1 MSKNS
6 QRVAKIRRLDPFY
19 EREKAKYE
27 NPLPSRE
34 YMMQT
39 LEAAAQPMHESAL
52 ANKLAINDDERVAFE
67 RRIRAMEREGQ
78 LMRNRKG
85 ALILPN
91 KADLIACRIEGHPDG
106 FGFARPETSVGR
118 DKSADIFLDNRQM
131 EKALHGDRVLVRVT
145 GTDRRGRPEGSI
157 VEVTER
163 ANSEV
168 VGRVFDEYGV
178 RYVVPEDRRLHTR
191 IVIAPSSS
199 TSTEAAAP
207 GKRLRKP
214 KTSEPVVQPGQV
226 VVAEILEQPG
236 KRTLPVGRI
245 KEVLGNYADP
255 GMEIEIALRKHDLP
269 FEFPKAVLN
278 EAAKLPEEVVVEGD
292 LGKREDLRDLPLVT
306 IDGETAKDF
315 DDAVFAEALPKG
327 KGWRLVVAIADV
339 SHYVRPG
346 SALDIEATARGNS
359 VYFPRRVIPML
370 PEKLSNGLCSL
381 NPDVDRLAMVC
392 DAQINPEGEVTQ
404 YRFYPAVFRSRARL
418 TYNQVWSWLSGEQ
431 QPTTLVHQAVQ
442 PQLQTLYALFKALHA
457 ARFKRGA
464 IDFDTVETQMRFNDQ
479 GKIEAIVPVIRNDA
493 HRLIEEC
500 MLAANVCAADFLEK
514 KKQPGLF
521 RIHGTPA
528 PAKLEALRDFMK
540 EFGLGLEGGDSPTGK
555 DYGKLLDQ
563 IRERPDFSLL
573 QTILLRSMQQAIYS
587 PDNIGHFGLSY
598 EYYTHFTS
606 PIRRYPDLLVHRAIK
621 TALKF
626 EKVTLP
632 ATEAAWE
639 EIGLHCSAT
648 ERRADEATRDVEA
661 WLKCYYMQ
669 DRIGEVFDGTI
680 SGVTAFGAFV
690 TLDQVYVEGLVHI
703 SELGSDYFHH
713 DPIRHC
719 LIGERTK
726 QQYRVGD
733 RLRVKLVRADLESNR
748 IDFVPASELDE
759 AVQSTEAV
767 RNDRDAMAQ
776 ARSRKTGRPVAVERH
791 LLDVEEERANAPSRK
806 SKGGAPAHAGTPAG
820 KSRALGRRP
829 KTSARPEAQ
838 PKSKAKAK
846 SNAKSRAQPKVN
858 TNPNSKPKA
867 VKSGG
872 NGQAATKPAASKAT
886 AKPKAKPQAKAKPVA
901 QVSPKARPAA
911 AKKAAKAPAK
921 KPAKSPAKA
930 KPNNRSRRVST

>member
-1 MSKNS
+1 MKMSKNS
-6 QRVAKIRRLDPFY
+6 NRVAKIRRLDPFY
-19 EREKAKYE
+19 EREKEKYE

-39 LEAAAQPMHESAL
+39 LEAAACPMSESAL
-52 ANKLAINDDERVAFE
+52 AAKLAINDDEQIAFE

-106 FGFARPETSVGR
+106 FGFARPETSIGR

-163 ANSEV
+163 ANTEV

-191 IVIAPSSS
+191 IVLAGE
-199 TSTEAAAP
+199 TAAAGRSRRP
-207 GKRLRKP
+207 RKAESNTP
-214 KTSEPVVQPGQV
+214 EVLPGQV

-269 FEFPKAVLN
+269 FEFPKAVID
-278 EAAKLPEEVVVEGD
+278 EAAKLPEEVIVDRD

-315 DDAVFAEALPKG
+315 DDAVFAEALPRN

-392 DAQINPEGEVTQ
+392 DAQIDASGEVTK

-418 TYNQVWSWLSGEQ
+418 TYNQVWSWLSGEA
-431 QPTTLVHQAVQ
+431 QPATAVHQAVQ
-442 PQLQTLYALFKALHA
+442 PQLHTLYALFKTLHA

-587 PDNIGHFGLSY
+587 PDNIGHFGLAY

-621 TALKF
+621 VALKF
-626 EKVTLP
+626 EKAPLP
-632 ATEAAWE
+632 ANEAAWE

-703 SELGSDYFHH
+703 SELGTDYFHH

-748 IDFVPASELDE
+748 IDFVPATALDE
-759 AVQSTEAV
+759 AVQPTEAT
-767 RNDRDAMAQ
+767 RSDRDALAQ
-776 ARSRKTGRPVAVERH
+776 ERSRKTGRPVAVERH
-791 LLDVEEERANAPSRK
+791 LLEVEMSKAQDAPRK
-806 SKGGAPAHAGTPAG
+806 KAVSGHVGTPAG
-820 KSRALGRRP
+820 KSRSLGRQAPAKAKSGNR
-829 KTSARPEAQ
+829 SAKPTGAKAKAPAKPAKASAKPIAK
-838 PKSKAKAK
+838 PKSKARPA
-846 SNAKSRAQPKVN
+846 S
-858 TNPNSKPKA
+858 
-867 VKSGG
+867 VKSAG
-872 NGQAATKPAASKAT
+872 
-886 AKPKAKPQAKAKPVA
+886 AKPKAKPKASSAKPTRRAKA
-901 QVSPKARPAA
+901 
-911 AKKAAKAPAK
+911 
-921 KPAKSPAKA
+921 
-930 KPNNRSRRVST
+930 

>member
-1 MSKNS
+1 MSKNAK
-6 QRVAKIRRLDPFY
+6 RVAKVRRQDPHY
-19 EREKAKYE
+19 ERESGKYE

-34 YMMQT
+34 YVIET
-39 LEAAAQPMHESAL
+39 LQKAGRPMGEYEL
-52 ANKLAINDDERVAFE
+52 ADQLAIGADELDAFE

-85 ALILPN
+85 ALILPT
-91 KADLIACRIEGHPDG
+91 KADLVACRIEGHPDG

-145 GTDRRGRPEGSI
+145 GKDRRGRPEGSI

-163 ANSEV
+163 ANTEV

-191 IVIAPSSS
+191 IVIAPE
-199 TSTEAAAP
+199 TPANGGA

-214 KTSEPVVQPGQV
+214 KAGETAVQPGQV
-226 VVAEILEQPG
+226 VIAEILEQPG

-269 FEFPKAVLN
+269 FEFPKAVID
-278 EAAKLPEEVVVEGD
+278 EAARLPEEVVVDKD
-292 LGKREDLRDLPLVT
+292 LGKREDLRDIPLVT

-327 KGWRLVVAIADV
+327 KGWRMIVAIADV

-346 SALDIEATARGNS
+346 SPLDVEAEARGNS

-370 PEKLSNGLCSL
+370 PEKISNGLCSL

-392 DAQINPEGEVTQ
+392 DAQINAEGEVTQ

-418 TYNQVWSWLSGEQ
+418 TYNQVWGWLSGELT
-431 QPTTLVHQAVQ
+431 PATPAHQTIQ
-442 PQLQTLYALFKALHA
+442 PQLQTLYALFKTLHA
-457 ARFKRGA
+457 AREKRGA
-464 IDFDTVETQMRFNDQ
+464 IDFDTVETQMQFNDH

-521 RIHGTPA
+521 RIHGTPS
-528 PAKLEALRDFMK
+528 PEKLQGLRDFMK

-621 TALKF
+621 NALKF
-626 EKVTLP
+626 EKVKLP
-632 ATEAAWE
+632 ADEGAWE

-669 DRIGEVFDGTI
+669 DRVGEVFDGTI

-703 SELGSDYFHH
+703 SELGSDYFHY

-719 LIGERTK
+719 LLGERTK

-748 IDFVPASELDE
+748 IDFVPASATDE
-759 AVQSTEAV
+759 AVQAAGDGAALQGGGEREAL
-767 RNDRDAMAQ
+767 AL
-776 ARSRKTGRPVAVERH
+776 ARSRKTGRPLAVERH
-791 LLDVEEERANAPSRK
+791 LLDAEMAKSQAAPRK
-806 SKGGAPAHAGTPAG
+806 KPVVSQVGTPAG
-820 KSRALGRRP
+820 KSRAIGRQKPAGKTPGRP
-829 KTSARPEAQ
+829 VSGG
-838 PKSKAKAK
+838 KAKPA
-846 SNAKSRAQPKVN
+846 
-858 TNPNSKPKA
+858 KA
-867 VKSGG
+867 VKSG
-872 NGQAATKPAASKAT
+872 T
-886 AKPKAKPQAKAKPVA
+886 AQK
-901 QVSPKARPAA
+901 SARPAKPSKSPKPA
-911 AKKAAKAPAK
+911 KSPVASAKKAAK
-921 KPAKSPAKA
+921 SS
-930 KPNNRSRRVST
+930 NRPRRVKA

>member
-1 MSKNS
+1 MSKNLKRGS
-6 QRVAKIRRLDPFY
+6 QPAAKKPTQRRPRVTAKAASKGLARVRQQDPYY
-19 EREKAKYE
+19 ERESAKYE

-34 YMMQT
+34 YMLQMLQGAGHPMGE
-39 LEAAAQPMHESAL
+39 LELAQ
-52 ANKLAINDDERVAFE
+52 KLAINEDELDAFA

-85 ALILPN
+85 ALILPT
-91 KADLIACRIEGHPDG
+91 KADLIACRVEGHSDG
-106 FGFARPETSVGR
+106 FGFARPETSIGR

-145 GTDRRGRPEGSI
+145 GKDRRGRPEGSI

-163 ANSEV
+163 ANIEV

-191 IVIAPSSS
+191 IVIAP
-199 TSTEAAAP
+199 EALPTGGA
-207 GKRLRKP
+207 GKRPRKP
-214 KTSEPVVQPGQV
+214 RTSEPAIQPGQV

-269 FEFPKAVLN
+269 FEFPQAVLD
-278 EAAKLPEEVVVEGD
+278 EAAKIPEEVVVGKD
-292 LGKREDLRDLPLVT
+292 LGKREDLRDIPLVT

-346 SALDIEATARGNS
+346 SPLDVEAEARGNS

-392 DAQINPEGEVTQ
+392 DAQVNAAGEVTQ

-418 TYNQVWSWLSGEQ
+418 TYNQVWGWLSGELT
-431 QPTTLVHQAVQ
+431 PATPVHQAVQ
-442 PQLQTLYALFKALHA
+442 PQLKTLYALFKALHA
-457 ARFKRGA
+457 AREKRGA
-464 IDFDTVETQMRFNDQ
+464 IDFDTVETQMQFNDQ

-500 MLAANVCAADFLEK
+500 MLAANVCAADFLETK
-514 KKQPGLF
+514 QQPGLF
-521 RIHGTPA
+521 RIHGTPS
-528 PAKLEALRDFMK
+528 PEKLQGLRDFMK

-621 TALKF
+621 NALKF
-626 EKVTLP
+626 EKVKLP
-632 ATEAAWE
+632 VDEGAWE

-669 DRIGEVFDGTI
+669 DRVGEVFDGTI

-703 SELGSDYFHH
+703 SELGSDYFHY

-719 LIGERTK
+719 LLGERSK

-748 IDFVPASELDE
+748 IDFVPATATDE
-759 AVQSTEAV
+759 AVQAQTSGEAGAGGMGE
-767 RNDRDAMAQ
+767 REALAL

-791 LLDVEEERANAPSRK
+791 LLEAEMSKAQAAPRK
-806 SKGGAPAHAGTPAG
+806 RPAAGVPGTPSG
-820 KSRALGRRP
+820 KSRQLGRQGT
-829 KTSARPEAQ
+829 KAAAQ
-838 PKSKAKAK
+838 SRGKAKPAGAAK
-846 SNAKSRAQPKVN
+846 SPAKP
-858 TNPNSKPKA
+858 
-867 VKSGG
+867 VKSG
-872 NGQAATKPAASKAT
+872 AAKKPSRSSTKAT
-886 AKPKAKPQAKAKPVA
+886 SAITTAKSAKAPKSA
-901 QVSPKARPAA
+901 VSS
-911 AKKAAKAPAK
+911 AKKAAKSSNRTTKRPRR
-921 KPAKSPAKA
+921 AKA
-930 KPNNRSRRVST
+930 

>member
-1 MSKNS
+1 MSKKAK
-6 QRVAKIRRLDPFY
+6 RVAKVRRQDPHY
-19 EREKAKYE
+19 ERELGKYE

-34 YMMQT
+34 YVIEQ
-39 LEAAAQPMHESAL
+39 LQSAGRPMDEHEL
-52 ANKLAINDDERVAFE
+52 AEKLAIDTDELDAFGRRV
-67 RRIRAMEREGQ
+67 RAMEREGQ

-85 ALILPN
+85 ALILPT

-106 FGFARPETSVGR
+106 FGFARPETSIGR

-145 GTDRRGRPEGSI
+145 GKDRRGRPEGSI

-191 IVIAPSSS
+191 IVIAPEPA
-199 TSTEAAAP
+199 TP
-207 GKRLRKP
+207 GKRPRKA
-214 KTSEPVVQPGQV
+214 KSEEAVVQPGQV
-226 VVAEILEQPG
+226 VIAEILEQPG

-245 KEVLGNYADP
+245 TEVLGNYADP

-269 FEFPKAVLN
+269 FEFPKSVLD
-278 EAAKLPEEVVVEGD
+278 EAARLPADVVVEKD

-346 SALDIEATARGNS
+346 SPLDKEAEARGNS

-392 DAQINPEGEVTQ
+392 DAQISADGDVTQ

-418 TYNQVWSWLSGEQ
+418 TYNQVWGWLSGELA
-431 QPTTLVHQAVQ
+431 PVTPAHQAVQ
-442 PQLQTLYALFKALHA
+442 PQLHTLYALFKALHA
-457 ARFKRGA
+457 AREKRGA
-464 IDFDTVETQMRFNDQ
+464 IDFDTVETQMQFNDQ
-479 GKIEAIVPVIRNDA
+479 GKIEAIVPVVRNDA

-514 KKQPGLF
+514 RKQPGLF
-521 RIHGTPA
+521 RIHGTPS
-528 PAKLEALRDFMK
+528 PEKLQGLRDFMK

-563 IRERPDFSLL
+563 IRARPDFSLL

-621 TALKF
+621 NALKF

-632 ATEAAWE
+632 ADEAAWE

-703 SELGSDYFHH
+703 SELGSDYFHY

-719 LIGERTK
+719 LLGERTK

-748 IDFVPASELDE
+748 IDFVPASATDE
-759 AVQSTEAV
+759 VVQAGTSSVATSGTGEREAL
-767 RNDRDAMAQ
+767 AL

-791 LLDVEEERANAPSRK
+791 LLEVELAQSQALPRK
-806 SKGGAPAHAGTPAG
+806 
-820 KSRALGRRP
+820 KSVSDAALGSP
-829 KTSARPEAQ
+829 S
-838 PKSKAKAK
+838 
-846 SNAKSRAQPKVN
+846 AKSRAIGRQ
-858 TNPNSKPKA
+858 KP
-867 VKSGG
+867 SGRHHLG
-872 NGQAATKPAASKAT
+872 ASKQKTAPMKANSPT
-886 AKPKAKPQAKAKPVA
+886 KAKPKADTA
-901 QVSPKARPAA
+901 
-911 AKKAAKAPAK
+911 
-921 KPAKSPAKA
+921 KPAKSGTKATKAPLAPKTVKPGGAAKS
-930 KPNNRSRRVST
+930 KSNPRSRRAKV

>member
-1 MSKNS
+1 MSKNNK
-6 QRVAKIRRLDPFY
+6 RVAKIRRLDPFY
-19 EREKAKYE
+19 ERESGKYE

-34 YMMQT
+34 YVIET
-39 LEAAAQPMHESAL
+39 LQKAGRPMGEYEL
-52 ANKLAINDDERVAFE
+52 ADQLAITPDELDAFE

-78 LMRNRKG
+78 LMRNRKA

-91 KADLIACRIEGHPDG
+91 KADLVACRIEGHPDG
-106 FGFARPETSVGR
+106 FGFARPETSIGR

-145 GTDRRGRPEGSI
+145 GKDRRGKPEGSI

-163 ANSEV
+163 ANTEV

-191 IVIAPSSS
+191 IVIAPEPAS
-199 TSTEAAAP
+199 AA
-207 GKRLRKP
+207 GKRSRNTRAA
-214 KTSEPVVQPGQV
+214 KTGEKAVQPGQV
-226 VVAEILEQPG
+226 VIAEILEQPG

-245 KEVLGNYADP
+245 KELLGNYADP

-269 FEFPKAVLN
+269 FEFPKSVLD
-278 EAAKLPEEVVVEGD
+278 EASKLPETVVVEKD

-346 SALDIEATARGNS
+346 SPLDVEAESRGNS

-392 DAQINPEGEVTQ
+392 DALVSVEGEVTQ

-418 TYNQVWSWLSGEQ
+418 TYNQVWGWLSGELA
-431 QPTTLVHQAVQ
+431 PATPVHQAVQ
-442 PQLQTLYALFKALHA
+442 PQIQTLYALFKALHA
-457 ARFKRGA
+457 AREKRGA
-464 IDFDTVETQMRFNDQ
+464 IDFDTVETQMQFNDQ

-514 KKQPGLF
+514 KNQPGLF
-521 RIHGTPA
+521 RIHGTPS
-528 PAKLEALRDFMK
+528 PEKLQGLRDFLK
-540 EFGLGLEGGDSPTGK
+540 EFGLGLTGGDSPTGK
-555 DYGKLLDQ
+555 DYGKLLTE
-563 IRERPDFSLL
+563 IRERPDFALL

-621 TALKF
+621 NALKF
-626 EKVTLP
+626 EKVKLP
-632 ATEAAWE
+632 ADEGAWE

-669 DRIGEVFDGTI
+669 DRVGEVFDGTI

-703 SELGSDYFHH
+703 SELGSDYFHY

-719 LIGERTK
+719 LLGERSK
-726 QQYRVGD
+726 KQYRVGD

-748 IDFVPASELDE
+748 IDFVPASETDE
-759 AVQSTEAV
+759 AVQAAGGGALLQGGGEREAL
-767 RNDRDAMAQ
+767 AL
-776 ARSRKTGRPVAVERH
+776 ARSRKTGRPLAVERH
-791 LLDVEEERANAPSRK
+791 LLEDEMSK
-806 SKGGAPAHAGTPAG
+806 SKDAPRQKKSATSVGTPAG
-820 KSRALGRRP
+820 KSRAIGR
-829 KTSARPEAQ
+829 Q
-838 PKSKAKAK
+838 PGAKKPRKSTGQQ
-846 SNAKSRAQPKVN
+846 SRSGPS
-858 TNPNSKPKA
+858 TKP
-867 VKSGG
+867 VKS
-872 NGQAATKPAASKAT
+872 T
-886 AKPKAKPQAKAKPVA
+886 
-901 QVSPKARPAA
+901 A
-911 AKKAAKAPAK
+911 AKKPGTKPRKGTVSATASKSTKKRTSRAKA
-921 KPAKSPAKA
+921 
-930 KPNNRSRRVST
+930 

>member
-1 MSKNS
+1 MSKTLKRIA
-6 QRVAKIRRLDPFY
+6 QIRRLDPY
-19 EREKAKYE
+19 YARECGKYE

-34 YMMQT
+34 YVLQILQGMGHPIG
-39 LEAAAQPMHESAL
+39 EREL
-52 ANKLAINDDERVAFE
+52 AEQLAITDDELYAFE

-85 ALILPN
+85 ALILPT

-106 FGFARPETSVGR
+106 FGFARPETSIGR

-145 GTDRRGRPEGSI
+145 GKDRRGRPEGSI

-163 ANSEV
+163 ANTDV
-168 VGRVFDEYGV
+168 VGRIFDEYGV

-191 IVIAPSSS
+191 IVIAPEP
-199 TSTEAAAP
+199 TVA
-207 GKRLRKP
+207 GKRPRKA
-214 KTSEPVVQPGQV
+214 KSGEVTAQPGQV
-226 VVAEILEQPG
+226 VIAEILEQPG
-236 KRTLPVGRI
+236 KRTLPIGRI

-269 FEFPKAVLN
+269 FEFPKSVLD
-278 EAAKLPEEVVVEGD
+278 EAAKLPDIVMVDKD
-292 LGKREDLRDLPLVT
+292 LGQREDLRAIPLVT

-315 DDAVFAEALPKG
+315 DDAVFAEALPKN
-327 KGWRLVVAIADV
+327 KGWRMVVAIADV

-346 SALDIEATARGNS
+346 SPLDTEAEARGNS

-392 DAQINPEGEVTQ
+392 DAQINAEGEVVK

-418 TYNQVWSWLSGEQ
+418 TYNQVWGWLSGELA
-431 QPTTLVHQAVQ
+431 PATPVHQAVQ
-442 PQLQTLYALFKALHA
+442 PQLHTLYALFKALHA
-457 ARFKRGA
+457 AREKRGA
-464 IDFDTVETQMRFNDQ
+464 IDFDTVETQMQFNEQ
-479 GKIEAIVPVIRNDA
+479 GKIQAIVPVIRNDA

-500 MLAANVCAADFLEK
+500 MLAANVCAADFLEQ

-521 RIHGTPA
+521 RIHGTPS
-528 PAKLEALRDFMK
+528 PEKLQALRDFMK

-563 IRERPDFSLL
+563 IRQRPDFSLL

-621 TALKF
+621 NALKF
-626 EKVTLP
+626 EKVKLP
-632 ATEAAWE
+632 ADESAWE

-669 DRIGEVFDGTI
+669 DRVGEVFDGTI

-719 LIGERTK
+719 LMGERTK

-748 IDFVPASELDE
+748 IDFVPATATDE
-759 AVQSTEAV
+759 AVQANPDAESSSMGEREAL
-767 RNDRDAMAQ
+767 AL
-776 ARSRKTGRPVAVERH
+776 ARSRKTGRPLAVERH
-791 LLDVEEERANAPSRK
+791 LLEAEAAKAQAAPRKKTAGRAAS
-806 SKGGAPAHAGTPAG
+806 GTPSG
-820 KSRALGRRP
+820 KSRAIGQQGRPNRQSP
-829 KTSARPEAQ
+829 APT
-838 PKSKAKAK
+838 KSGAKAK
-846 SNAKSRAQPKVN
+846 PKSGAKPAA
-858 TNPNSKPKA
+858 KA

-872 NGQAATKPAASKAT
+872 P
-886 AKPKAKPQAKAKPVA
+886 AKAK
-901 QVSPKARPAA
+901 
-911 AKKAAKAPAK
+911 
-921 KPAKSPAKA
+921 AKA
-930 KPNNRSRRVST
+930 KPNPRSRRDKA

>member
-1 MSKNS
+1 MSKNTK
-6 QRVAKIRRLDPFY
+6 RVAKVRRQDPHY
-19 EREKAKYE
+19 ERELGKYE

-34 YMMQT
+34 YVIEQLQST
-39 LEAAAQPMHESAL
+39 GRPMAEHEL
-52 ANKLAINDDERVAFE
+52 ADKLAIDSEELDAFE

-85 ALILPN
+85 ALILPT
-91 KADLIACRIEGHPDG
+91 KADLVACRIEGHPDG
-106 FGFARPETSVGR
+106 FGFARPETSIGR

-145 GTDRRGRPEGSI
+145 GKDRRGRPEGSI

-163 ANSEV
+163 ANSDV

-191 IVIAPSSS
+191 IVIAPAPEQS
-199 TSTEAAAP
+199 AP
-207 GKRLRKP
+207 GKRSRKA
-214 KTSEPVVQPGQV
+214 KSEETAVQSGQV
-226 VVAEILEQPG
+226 VIAEILEQPG

-269 FEFPKAVLN
+269 FEFPKSVID
-278 EAAKLPEEVVVEGD
+278 EAAKLPEIVQVDND
-292 LGKREDLRDLPLVT
+292 LGKREDLRDIPLVT

-327 KGWRLVVAIADV
+327 KGGKGWRLVVAIADV

-346 SALDIEATARGNS
+346 SPLDVEAEARGNS

-392 DAQINPEGEVTQ
+392 DAQVNAEGEVTQ

-418 TYNQVWSWLSGEQ
+418 TYNQVWGWLSGELT
-431 QPTTLVHQAVQ
+431 PATPVHQALQ

-457 ARFKRGA
+457 AREKRGA
-464 IDFDTVETQMRFNDQ
+464 IDFDTVETQMQFNDQ

-514 KKQPGLF
+514 RKQPGLF
-521 RIHGTPA
+521 RIHGTPS
-528 PAKLEALRDFMK
+528 PEKLQGLRDFMK

-621 TALKF
+621 NALKF

-632 ATEAAWE
+632 ASEAAWE

-703 SELGSDYFHH
+703 SELGSDYFHY

-748 IDFVPASELDE
+748 IDFVPATATDE
-759 AVQSTEAV
+759 AVQAGTATGVAASGTGEREAL
-767 RNDRDAMAQ
+767 AL

-791 LLDVEEERANAPSRK
+791 LLEAELSKAQEAPRK
-806 SKGGAPAHAGTPAG
+806 KPATAAALGSPSG
-820 KSRALGRRP
+820 KSRAIGRQ
-829 KTSARPEAQ
+829 KTGGRQHPAAKG
-838 PKSKAKAK
+838 KSSPPAPAKYKAKPGAKAAKSSQAAGTVKPGDPAKAKAK
-846 SNAKSRAQPKVN
+846 AKPASKPNAKP
-858 TNPNSKPKA
+858 
-867 VKSGG
+867 
-872 NGQAATKPAASKAT
+872 
-886 AKPKAKPQAKAKPVA
+886 
-901 QVSPKARPAA
+901 
-911 AKKAAKAPAK
+911 
-921 KPAKSPAKA
+921 
-930 KPNNRSRRVST
+930 RSRRAKA

>member
-6 QRVAKIRRLDPFY
+6 PRVAKIRRLDPFY

-39 LEAAAQPMHESAL
+39 LESAARPMHESEL
-52 ANKLAINDDERVAFE
+52 ANKLAINDDERVPFE

-91 KADLIACRIEGHPDG
+91 KADLIACRVEGHPDG

-163 ANSEV
+163 ANTDV

-191 IVIAPSSS
+191 IVIAPAS
-199 TSTEAAAP
+199 TAAVAN

-214 KTSEPVVQPGQV
+214 RSTEPDVLPGQV

-269 FEFPKAVLN
+269 FEFPKAVID
-278 EAAKLPEEVVVEGD
+278 EAAKLPEEVVVGRD
-292 LGKREDLRDLPLVT
+292 LGKREDLRDIPLVT

-315 DDAVFAEALPKG
+315 DDAVFAEALPKN

-392 DAQINPEGEVTQ
+392 DAEITPEGDVVK

-418 TYNQVWSWLSGEQ
+418 TYNQVWSWLSGEL
-431 QPTTLVHQAVQ
+431 QPATPVHQALQ
-442 PQLQTLYALFKALHA
+442 PQLHTLYALFKALHA

-464 IDFDTVETQMRFNDQ
+464 IDFDTVETQMRFNDK

-626 EKVTLP
+626 EKVQLP
-632 ATEAAWE
+632 ANEAAWE

-703 SELGSDYFHH
+703 SELGTDYFHH

-748 IDFVPASELDE
+748 IDFVPATATDE
-759 AVQSTEAV
+759 AVQAGVSERGESATSE
-767 RNDRDAMAQ
+767 RDALALE
-776 ARSRKTGRPVAVERH
+776 RSRKTGRPVAVERH
-791 LLDVEEERANAPSRK
+791 LLDMEAEKGQAQRGTRK
-806 SKGGAPAHAGTPAG
+806 KPGVSSSVGTPAG
-820 KSRALGRRP
+820 KSRAIGRGTGRP
-829 KTSARPEAQ
+829 ATKASNKNK
-838 PKSKAKAK
+838 PKHATAGKGAKA
-846 SNAKSRAQPKVN
+846 VE
-858 TNPNSKPKA
+858 
-867 VKSGG
+867 SGG
-872 NGQAATKPAASKAT
+872 SVN
-886 AKPKAKPQAKAKPVA
+886 
-901 QVSPKARPAA
+901 
-911 AKKAAKAPAK
+911 AAKAAP
-921 KPAKSPAKA
+921 KSPAKPVGKKSGSATKSSAGKAKTAKVA
-930 KPNNRSRRVST
+930 KPIAKVKAAAKVTSKANAKSSPSHRTRRAKV

>member
-1 MSKNS
+1 MSKNAK
-6 QRVAKIRRLDPFY
+6 RTETGKVGAVKGGAGKGAANNVAKVRRQDPHY
-19 EREKAKYE
+19 ERERQKYE

-34 YMMQT
+34 YVIDT
-39 LEAAAQPMHESAL
+39 LQKAGCPVDEYEL
-52 ANKLAINDDERVAFE
+52 AHKLAIQEAELDAFE

-85 ALILPN
+85 ALILPT

-106 FGFARPETSVGR
+106 FGFARPETSIGR
-118 DKSADIFLDNRQM
+118 DKSADIFLDNHQM

-145 GTDRRGRPEGSI
+145 GKDRRGRPEGSI

-163 ANSEV
+163 ANSDV

-191 IVIAPSSS
+191 IVIAPESNNGG
-199 TSTEAAAP
+199 AA
-207 GKRLRKP
+207 GKRGRKT
-214 KTSEPVVQPGQV
+214 KGAETTVQPGQV

-269 FEFPKAVLN
+269 FEFPKAVLD
-278 EAAKLPEEVVVEGD
+278 EAAKLPEEVVVEKD
-292 LGKREDLRDLPLVT
+292 LGKREDLRDVPLVT

-315 DDAVFAEALPKG
+315 DDAVFAEALPKN

-346 SALDIEATARGNS
+346 SALDTEATARGNS

-392 DAQINPEGEVTQ
+392 DAQVNADGEVLQ

-418 TYNQVWSWLSGEQ
+418 TYNQVWGWLSGELT
-431 QPTTLVHQAVQ
+431 PSTPAHQAVQ
-442 PQLQTLYALFKALHA
+442 PQLHTLYALFKALHA
-457 ARFKRGA
+457 AREKRGA
-464 IDFDTVETQMRFNDQ
+464 IDFDTVETQMRFNEQ

-514 KKQPGLF
+514 RKQPGLF
-521 RIHGTPA
+521 RIHGTPS
-528 PAKLEALRDFMK
+528 PEKLQGLRDFMK

-563 IRERPDFSLL
+563 IRERPDFALL

-606 PIRRYPDLLVHRAIK
+606 PIRRYPDLLVHRSIK
-621 TALKF
+621 NALKF
-626 EKVTLP
+626 EKGQLP
-632 ATEAAWE
+632 PSEAAWE

-748 IDFVPASELDE
+748 IDFVPATATDE
-759 AVQSTEAV
+759 AVQAGEQAAAAAATDHDSLAL
-767 RNDRDAMAQ
+767 
-776 ARSRKTGRPVAVERH
+776 ARSRKTGRPLAVERH
-791 LLDVEEERANAPSRK
+791 LLEVELAKGQDVPRK
-806 SKGGAPAHAGTPAG
+806 KPAVRQVGTPAG
-820 KSRALGRRP
+820 KSRALGRQSHGGRRSHADDKP
-829 KTSARPEAQ
+829 AQ
-838 PKSKAKAK
+838 AAKSTQRSGAKAG
-846 SNAKSRAQPKVN
+846 
-858 TNPNSKPKA
+858 KA
-867 VKSGG
+867 VKS
-872 NGQAATKPAASKAT
+872 AAPANARTKAPAKPA
-886 AKPKAKPQAKAKPVA
+886 AKPVA
-901 QVSPKARPAA
+901 KQKAKARAA
-911 AKKAAKAPAK
+911 SAKSKAPAQS
-921 KPAKSPAKA
+921 PSSNRTRRAK
-930 KPNNRSRRVST
+930 T

>member
-1 MSKNS
+1 MSKNAK
-6 QRVAKIRRLDPFY
+6 RVAKVRRQDPHY
-19 EREKAKYE
+19 ERESGKYE

-34 YMMQT
+34 YVIET
-39 LEAAAQPMHESAL
+39 LQKAGRPMGEYEL
-52 ANKLAINDDERVAFE
+52 ADQLAIGADELDAFE

-85 ALILPN
+85 ALILPT
-91 KADLIACRIEGHPDG
+91 KADLVACRIEGHPDG

-145 GTDRRGRPEGSI
+145 GKDRRGRPEGSI

-163 ANSEV
+163 ANTEV

-191 IVIAPSSS
+191 IVIAPE
-199 TSTEAAAP
+199 TPANGGA

-214 KTSEPVVQPGQV
+214 KAGETAVQPGQV
-226 VVAEILEQPG
+226 VIAEILEQPG

-269 FEFPKAVLN
+269 FEFPKAVID
-278 EAAKLPEEVVVEGD
+278 EAARLPEEVVVDKD
-292 LGKREDLRDLPLVT
+292 LGKREDLRDIPLVT

-327 KGWRLVVAIADV
+327 KGWRMIVAIADV

-346 SALDIEATARGNS
+346 SPLDVEAEARGNS

-370 PEKLSNGLCSL
+370 PEKISNGLCSL

-392 DAQINPEGEVTQ
+392 DAQINAEGEVTQ

-418 TYNQVWSWLSGEQ
+418 TYNQVWGWLSGELT
-431 QPTTLVHQAVQ
+431 PATPAHQTIQ
-442 PQLQTLYALFKALHA
+442 PQLQTLYALFKTLHA
-457 ARFKRGA
+457 AREKRGA
-464 IDFDTVETQMRFNDQ
+464 IDFDTVETQMQFNDH

-521 RIHGTPA
+521 RIHGTPS
-528 PAKLEALRDFMK
+528 PEKLQGLRDFMK

-621 TALKF
+621 NALKF
-626 EKVTLP
+626 EKVKLP
-632 ATEAAWE
+632 ADEGAWE

-669 DRIGEVFDGTI
+669 DRVGEVFDGTI

-703 SELGSDYFHH
+703 SELGSDYFHY

-719 LIGERTK
+719 LLGERTK

-748 IDFVPASELDE
+748 IDFVPASATDE
-759 AVQSTEAV
+759 AVQAAGDGAALQGGGEREAL
-767 RNDRDAMAQ
+767 AL
-776 ARSRKTGRPVAVERH
+776 ARSRKTGRPLAVERH
-791 LLDVEEERANAPSRK
+791 LLDAEMAKSQAAPRK
-806 SKGGAPAHAGTPAG
+806 KPVVSQVGTPAG
-820 KSRALGRRP
+820 KSRAIGRQKPAGKTPGRP
-829 KTSARPEAQ
+829 VSGG
-838 PKSKAKAK
+838 KAKPA
-846 SNAKSRAQPKVN
+846 
-858 TNPNSKPKA
+858 KA
-867 VKSGG
+867 VKSG
-872 NGQAATKPAASKAT
+872 T
-886 AKPKAKPQAKAKPVA
+886 AQK
-901 QVSPKARPAA
+901 SARPAKPSKSPKPA
-911 AKKAAKAPAK
+911 KSPVASAKKAAKSSNRPRR
-921 KPAKSPAKA
+921 AKA
-930 KPNNRSRRVST
+930 

>member
-1 MSKNS
+1 MSKNAK
-6 QRVAKIRRLDPFY
+6 RVAKVRLQDPYY
-19 EREKAKYE
+19 ERERGKYE

-34 YMMQT
+34 YVIEQ
-39 LEAAAQPMHESAL
+39 LQSAGRPMGENEL
-52 ANKLAINDDERVAFE
+52 AEKLAIDSDELDAFE

-85 ALILPN
+85 ALILPT
-91 KADLIACRIEGHPDG
+91 KADLVACRIEGHPDG
-106 FGFARPETSVGR
+106 FGFARPDTSIGR

-145 GTDRRGRPEGSI
+145 GKDRRGRPEGSI

-191 IVIAPSSS
+191 IVIAPEPA
-199 TSTEAAAP
+199 TA
-207 GKRLRKP
+207 GKRPRKT
-214 KTSEPVVQPGQV
+214 KAEEGAVQAGQV
-226 VVAEILEQPG
+226 VIAEILEQPG

-245 KEVLGNYADP
+245 KELLGNYADP

-269 FEFPKAVLN
+269 FEFPKSVID
-278 EAAKLPEEVVVEGD
+278 EAAKLPEVVTVDKD
-292 LGKREDLRDLPLVT
+292 LGKREDLRDIPLVT

-327 KGWRLVVAIADV
+327 KGWRMIVAIADV

-346 SALDIEATARGNS
+346 SPLDIEAEARGNS

-370 PEKLSNGLCSL
+370 PEKISNGLCSL

-392 DAQINPEGEVTQ
+392 DAQINADGEVTQ

-418 TYNQVWSWLSGEQ
+418 TYNQVWGWLSGELA
-431 QPTTLVHQAVQ
+431 PATAAHQGVQ

-457 ARFKRGA
+457 AREKRGA
-464 IDFDTVETQMRFNDQ
+464 IDFDTVETQMQFNDQ

-514 KKQPGLF
+514 RKQPGLF
-521 RIHGTPA
+521 RIHGTPS
-528 PAKLEALRDFMK
+528 PEKLQGLRDFMK

-621 TALKF
+621 NALKF
-626 EKVTLP
+626 EKVKLP
-632 ATEAAWE
+632 ADEGAWE

-648 ERRADEATRDVEA
+648 ERRADEATRDVES

-703 SELGSDYFHH
+703 SELGSDYFHY

-719 LIGERTK
+719 LLGERTK

-748 IDFVPASELDE
+748 IDFVPATATDE
-759 AVQSTEAV
+759 AVQAGTGSVAASGTGEREAL
-767 RNDRDAMAQ
+767 AL

-791 LLDVEEERANAPSRK
+791 LLEVELTKAQDAPRK
-806 SKGGAPAHAGTPAG
+806 KSPTAAALGSPSGQ
-820 KSRALGRRP
+820 SRALGRQKSGARHHPAAGKP
-829 KTSARPEAQ
+829 KSPA
-838 PKSKAKAK
+838 KSKAGGAK
-846 SNAKSRAQPKVN
+846 PSR
-858 TNPNSKPKA
+858 TSKPGAKAAKGPKATGAAKA

-872 NGQAATKPAASKAT
+872 PA
-886 AKPKAKPQAKAKPVA
+886 QAKAKP
-901 QVSPKARPAA
+901 
-911 AKKAAKAPAK
+911 
-921 KPAKSPAKA
+921 KSNP
-930 KPNNRSRRVST
+930 RSRRAKV

>member
-1 MSKNS
+1 MSKNLKRATE
-6 QRVAKIRRLDPFY
+6 QGAKQSAKSAPKGRNKAAAKGAAQVRRQDPYY
-19 EREKAKYE
+19 ERESAKYE

-34 YMMQT
+34 YMIQILQGAGCPMGERE
-39 LEAAAQPMHESAL
+39 LAQQ
-52 ANKLAINDDERVAFE
+52 LAISEEELYAFE

-85 ALILPN
+85 ALILPT
-91 KADLIACRIEGHPDG
+91 KADLIACRVEGHPDG
-106 FGFARPETSVGR
+106 FGFARPETSIGR

-145 GTDRRGRPEGSI
+145 GKDRRGRPEGSI

-163 ANSEV
+163 ANTEV
-168 VGRVFDEYGV
+168 VGRVFDEHGV

-191 IVIAPSSS
+191 IVIAP
-199 TSTEAAAP
+199 EPVPAD
-207 GKRLRKP
+207 KRPRKP
-214 KTSEPVVQPGQV
+214 KAAEAAVQPGQV

-269 FEFPKAVLN
+269 FEFPKAVID
-278 EAAKLPEEVVVEGD
+278 EAAKLPAEVVVDKD
-292 LGKREDLRDLPLVT
+292 LGKREDLRDIPLVT

-327 KGWRLVVAIADV
+327 KGWRMVVAIADV

-346 SALDIEATARGNS
+346 SPLDIEATARGNS

-392 DAQINPEGEVTQ
+392 DAQINVNGEVTQ

-418 TYNQVWSWLSGEQ
+418 TYNQVWGWLSGELT
-431 QPTTLVHQAVQ
+431 PATPVHQAVQ

-457 ARFKRGA
+457 AREKRGA
-464 IDFDTVETQMRFNDQ
+464 IDFDTVETQMQFNDK

-514 KKQPGLF
+514 RKQPGLF
-521 RIHGTPA
+521 RIHGTPS
-528 PAKLEALRDFMK
+528 PEKLQGLRDFMK

-621 TALKF
+621 NALKF
-626 EKVTLP
+626 EKVKLP
-632 ATEAAWE
+632 ADEGAWE

-648 ERRADEATRDVEA
+648 ERRADDATRDVEA

-669 DRIGEVFDGTI
+669 DRVGEVFDGTI

-703 SELGSDYFHH
+703 SELGSDYFHY

-719 LIGERTK
+719 LLGERSK

-748 IDFVPASELDE
+748 IDFVPATATDE
-759 AVQSTEAV
+759 AVQAQEGAEDGAGGMSEREAL
-767 RNDRDAMAQ
+767 AL

-791 LLDVEEERANAPSRK
+791 LLEVELSKAQTAPRK
-806 SKGGAPAHAGTPAG
+806 KPASAVLGTPSG
-820 KSRALGRRP
+820 KSRQIGRQGAKSAAKSRSKGKP
-829 KTSARPEAQ
+829 ASSAQSTSKTVKSGAAKK
-838 PKSKAKAK
+838 PKSKPK
-846 SNAKSRAQPKVN
+846 S
-858 TNPNSKPKA
+858 
-867 VKSGG
+867 
-872 NGQAATKPAASKAT
+872 
-886 AKPKAKPQAKAKPVA
+886 
-901 QVSPKARPAA
+901 AA
-911 AKKAAKAPAK
+911 AKPRSATKVASKQGAPKQAVSQKTKSGHRTVNRPRRAKA
-921 KPAKSPAKA
+921 
-930 KPNNRSRRVST
+930 

>member
-1 MSKNS
+1 MSKNLKRATE
-6 QRVAKIRRLDPFY
+6 QVAKQSAKSTPKGRNKAAAKVATKVMTRGAAQVRRQDPYY
-19 EREKAKYE
+19 ERESAKYE

-34 YMMQT
+34 YMLQILQGAGCPMGERE
-39 LEAAAQPMHESAL
+39 LAQQ
-52 ANKLAINDDERVAFE
+52 LAISEDELYAFE

-85 ALILPN
+85 ALILPT
-91 KADLIACRIEGHPDG
+91 KADLVACRVEGHPDG
-106 FGFARPETSVGR
+106 FGFARPETSIGR

-145 GTDRRGRPEGSI
+145 GKDRRGRPEGSI

-191 IVIAPSSS
+191 IVIAPESP
-199 TSTEAAAP
+199 ANGGG
-207 GKRLRKP
+207 GKRPRKP
-214 KTSEPVVQPGQV
+214 KAAEAAVQPGQV

-269 FEFPKAVLN
+269 FEFPKAVID
-278 EAAKLPEEVVVEGD
+278 EAAKLPAEVVIDKD
-292 LGKREDLRDLPLVT
+292 LGKREDLRDIPLVT

-327 KGWRLVVAIADV
+327 KGWRMVVAIADV

-346 SALDIEATARGNS
+346 SPLDVEATARGNS

-392 DAQINPEGEVTQ
+392 DAQINVDGEVTQ

-418 TYNQVWSWLSGEQ
+418 TYNQVWGWLSGELT
-431 QPTTLVHQAVQ
+431 PATPVHQAVQ
-442 PQLQTLYALFKALHA
+442 PQLQTLYPLFKALHA
-457 ARFKRGA
+457 AREKRGA

-514 KKQPGLF
+514 RKQPGLF
-521 RIHGTPA
+521 RIHGTPS
-528 PAKLEALRDFMK
+528 PEKLQGLRDFMK

-621 TALKF
+621 NALKF
-626 EKVTLP
+626 EKVKLP
-632 ATEAAWE
+632 ADEGAWE

-669 DRIGEVFDGTI
+669 DRVGEVFDGTI

-703 SELGSDYFHH
+703 SELGSDYFHY

-719 LIGERTK
+719 LLGERSK

-748 IDFVPASELDE
+748 IDFVPATATDE
-759 AVQSTEAV
+759 AVQPQVSTDAGAGGMGEREALV
-767 RNDRDAMAQ
+767 L

-791 LLDVEEERANAPSRK
+791 LLEVEMSKAQTAPRK
-806 SKGGAPAHAGTPAG
+806 KTVAAVPGTPSG
-820 KSRALGRRP
+820 KSRQLGRQGS
-829 KTSARPEAQ
+829 KSA
-838 PKSKAKAK
+838 
-846 SNAKSRAQPKVN
+846 AKSRGKA
-858 TNPNSKPKA
+858 KPAGGAKSPA
-867 VKSGG
+867 KPVKSG
-872 NGQAATKPAASKAT
+872 AAQKPSRSSTKAT
-886 AKPKAKPQAKAKPVA
+886 PATTTAKSSKPPKSA
-901 QVSPKARPAA
+901 VSS
-911 AKKAAKAPAK
+911 AKKAAKSSNRTTNRPRRAK
-921 KPAKSPAKA
+921 
-930 KPNNRSRRVST
+930 V

>member
-19 EREKAKYE
+19 EREKTKYE

-52 ANKLAINDDERVAFE
+52 ANKLAINEDERIAFE

-85 ALILPN
+85 ALILPT

-106 FGFARPETSVGR
+106 FGFARPESSVGR

-191 IVIAPSSS
+191 IVIAPEPNNA
-199 TSTEAAAP
+199 TAN
-207 GKRLRKP
+207 GKRQRKG
-214 KTSEPVVQPGQV
+214 KSEDALIQPGQV

-269 FEFPKAVLN
+269 FEFPKAVLD
-278 EAAKLPEEVVVEGD
+278 EAARLPETVVIDGD

-315 DDAVFAEALPKG
+315 DDAVFAEALPKS

-392 DAQINPEGEVTQ
+392 DAQVNIDGEVTQ

-418 TYNQVWSWLSGEQ
+418 TYNQVWRWLSGELK
-431 QPTTLVHQAVQ
+431 PATPLHQAVQ

-457 ARFKRGA
+457 AREKRGA
-464 IDFDTVETQMRFNDQ
+464 IDFDTVETQMQFNEH

-528 PAKLEALRDFMK
+528 PAKLDALRDFMK
-540 EFGLGLEGGDSPTGK
+540 EFGLVLEGGDSPTGK

-563 IRERPDFSLL
+563 IRQRPDFSLL

-621 TALKF
+621 NALKF
-626 EKVTLP
+626 EKVPLP
-632 ATEAAWE
+632 PTEAAWE

-703 SELGSDYFHH
+703 SELGSDYFHY

-719 LIGERTK
+719 LLGERTK

-748 IDFVPASELDE
+748 IDFVPATALDE
-759 AVQSTEAV
+759 AVQPNEAV
-767 RNDRDAMAQ
+767 RHDRDALAQ

-791 LLDVEEERANAPSRK
+791 LLDMEAERANAPSRK
-806 SKGGAPAHAGTPAG
+806 NPAVANRPGTPAG
-820 KSRALGRRP
+820 KSRALGRQSQAAAKSPP
-829 KTSARPEAQ
+829 KSPA
-838 PKSKAKAK
+838 KSKAKSKAK
-846 SNAKSRAQPKVN
+846 SP
-858 TNPNSKPKA
+858 
-867 VKSGG
+867 
-872 NGQAATKPAASKAT
+872 
-886 AKPKAKPQAKAKPVA
+886 PKAK
-901 QVSPKARPAA
+901 A
-911 AKKAAKAPAK
+911 AKSAGAAKSATAQKATKAPAK
-921 KPAKSPAKA
+921 ASAKA
-930 KPNNRSRRVST
+930 KPNHRTRRAKA

>member
-6 QRVAKIRRLDPFY
+6 PRVAKIRRLDPFY

-39 LEAAAQPMHESAL
+39 LESAARPMHESEL
-52 ANKLAINDDERVAFE
+52 ANKLAINDDERVPFE

-91 KADLIACRIEGHPDG
+91 KADLIACRVEGHPDG

-163 ANSEV
+163 ANTDV

-191 IVIAPSSS
+191 IVIAPAS
-199 TSTEAAAP
+199 TAAVANGKRMRKPRSTEP
-207 GKRLRKP
+207 DVL
-214 KTSEPVVQPGQV
+214 PGQV

-269 FEFPKAVLN
+269 FEFPKAVID
-278 EAAKLPEEVVVEGD
+278 EAAKLPEEVVVGRD
-292 LGKREDLRDLPLVT
+292 LGKREDLRDIPLVT

-315 DDAVFAEALPKG
+315 DDAVFAEALPKN

-392 DAQINPEGEVTQ
+392 DAEITPEGDVVK

-418 TYNQVWSWLSGEQ
+418 TYNQVWSWLSGEL
-431 QPTTLVHQAVQ
+431 QPATPVHQALQ
-442 PQLQTLYALFKALHA
+442 PQLHTLYALFKALHA

-464 IDFDTVETQMRFNDQ
+464 IDFDTVETQMRFNDK

-626 EKVTLP
+626 EKVQLP
-632 ATEAAWE
+632 ANEAAWE

-703 SELGSDYFHH
+703 SELGTDYFHH

-748 IDFVPASELDE
+748 IDFVPATATDE
-759 AVQSTEAV
+759 AVQAGVSERGESATSE
-767 RNDRDAMAQ
+767 RDALALE
-776 ARSRKTGRPVAVERH
+776 RSRKTGRPVAVERH
-791 LLDVEEERANAPSRK
+791 LLDMEAEKGQAQRGTRK
-806 SKGGAPAHAGTPAG
+806 KPGVSSSVGTPAG
-820 KSRALGRRP
+820 KSRAIGRGTGRP
-829 KTSARPEAQ
+829 ATKASNKTKPKHATAAKGAKAVESGGSVKAAKAAPKAPAKPVGKKTGSAT
-838 PKSKAKAK
+838 KSSTGKPRAAKVAKPIAKVKAAAKAK
-846 SNAKSRAQPKVN
+846 SKANANASPSHRTRRAKV
-858 TNPNSKPKA
+858 
-867 VKSGG
+867 
-872 NGQAATKPAASKAT
+872 
-886 AKPKAKPQAKAKPVA
+886 
-901 QVSPKARPAA
+901 
-911 AKKAAKAPAK
+911 
-921 KPAKSPAKA
+921 
-930 KPNNRSRRVST
+930 

>member
-6 QRVAKIRRLDPFY
+6 PRVAKIRRLDPFY
-19 EREKAKYE
+19 EREKEKYE

-39 LEAAAQPMHESAL
+39 LEGAARPMHESEL
-52 ANKLAINDDERVAFE
+52 SNKLAINDDERVAFE

-91 KADLIACRIEGHPDG
+91 KADLVACRVEGHPDG

-163 ANSEV
+163 ANTEV

-191 IVIAPSSS
+191 IVIAPESS
-199 TSTEAAAP
+199 ANGGG

-214 KTSEPVVQPGQV
+214 KAAEASVQPGQV

-269 FEFPKAVLN
+269 FEFPQAVIN
-278 EAAKLPEEVVVEGD
+278 EAAKLPEVVEVGND
-292 LGKREDLRDLPLVT
+292 LGKREDLRDIPLVT

-346 SALDIEATARGNS
+346 SALDTEAVARGNS

-392 DAQINPEGEVTQ
+392 DAQVSPEGEVSK

-418 TYNQVWSWLSGEQ
+418 TYNQVWGWLSGALT
-431 QPTTLVHQAVQ
+431 PATPVHQALQ
-442 PQLQTLYALFKALHA
+442 PQLQTLYGLFKALHA
-457 ARFKRGA
+457 AREKRGA

-521 RIHGTPA
+521 RIHGTPS
-528 PAKLEALRDFMK
+528 PEKLQGLRDFMK

-598 EYYTHFTS
+598 DYYTHFTS

-621 TALKF
+621 NALKF
-626 EKVTLP
+626 EKVKLP
-632 ATEAAWE
+632 ADEGAWE

-669 DRIGEVFDGTI
+669 DRVGEVFDGTI

-690 TLDQVYVEGLVHI
+690 MLDEVYVEGLVHI
-703 SELGSDYFHH
+703 SELGTDYFHY
-713 DPIRHC
+713 DPVRHC
-719 LIGERTK
+719 LLGERTK

-748 IDFVPASELDE
+748 IDFVPATELDE
-759 AVQSTEAV
+759 AVQAPEAA
-767 RNDRDAMAQ
+767 RSDRDALAQ
-776 ARSRKTGRPVAVERH
+776 ERSRKTGRPVAIERH
-791 LLDVEEERANAPSRK
+791 LLDMELDKPPSTPRK
-806 SKGGAPAHAGTPAG
+806 KGPPAGTTGTPAA
-820 KSRALGRRP
+820 KSRSLGRHP
-829 KTSARPEAQ
+829 SGAKAQ
-838 PKSKAKAK
+838 PKAKPKVAKPVKSLGAANVPAK
-846 SNAKSRAQPKVN
+846 SG
-858 TNPNSKPKA
+858 
-867 VKSGG
+867 VK
-872 NGQAATKPAASKAT
+872 AASKSVAT
-886 AKPKAKPQAKAKPVA
+886 QPKPKAKA
-901 QVSPKARPAA
+901 QSASKPAA
-911 AKKAAKAPAK
+911 AKTKG
-921 KPAKSPAKA
+921 KA
-930 KPNNRSRRVST
+930 KPGNRTANRPRRAKV